1 LVHFFSFVSVVVNC
15 RELFSQHVECSFVAD
30 CCFGFYVQLMQQ
42 NLPANIATTPLALPP
57 AIPAANAV
65 TADRGLTLFILF
77 S

>member
-1 LVHFFSFVSVVVNC
+1 
-15 RELFSQHVECSFVAD
+15 
-30 CCFGFYVQLMQQ
+30 MQQ